1 LVTAPTSILAA
12 GGSGPIHI
20 FTARP
25 EQNQLGDML
34 LLNGA
39 TFAVGGGHEAFESWF
54 GSAQNPPPPPGN
66 ATVFYKSAAP
76 VVPTEPPPEPVRIIF
91 EDDSR
96 LSDEAL
102 RRGRHTVAYGVIY
115 AEPKDN
121 APPGALVYAT
131 SHHILPDYYSLL
143 SRQVFLEVKAPA
155 AETLGFEQRPQQQAE
170 WVLKQRLAGAEESVS
185 CAELASVVALIDTPQ
200 ARKDFESQCGTDVA
214 AAKANGGNGTNG
226 ANGVHGASS
235 RDQTTGLLDGPAER
249 IRANRAVR
257 PILR

>member
-1 LVTAPTSILAA
+1 
-12 GGSGPIHI
+12 GESGPIRI

-25 EQNQLGDML
+25 EQNRLDDML
-34 LLNGA
+34 RLNGA
-39 TFAVGGGHEAFESWF
+39 AFAAGGGHEAFESWF
-54 GSAQNPPPPPGN
+54 GSAQNPPPPPGS
-66 ATVFYKSAAP
+66 ATVFYKSAAAF
-76 VVPTEPPPEPVRIIF
+76 VPPEPAPEPVRIIF

-102 RRGRHTVAYGVIY
+102 RGGRHTVAYGVIY

-170 WVLKQRLAGAEESVS
+170 WVLKQRLAGAEGSVS

-214 AAKANGGNGTNG
+214 AAKANGANA
-226 ANGVHGASS
+226 ANGVNSVNGNGYSS
-235 RDQTTGLLDGPAER
+235 GPLDDPAGR